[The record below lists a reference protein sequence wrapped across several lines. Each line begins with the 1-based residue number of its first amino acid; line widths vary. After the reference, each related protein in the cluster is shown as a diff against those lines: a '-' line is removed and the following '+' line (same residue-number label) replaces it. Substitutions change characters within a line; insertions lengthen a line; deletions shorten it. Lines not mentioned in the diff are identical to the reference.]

1 MNIKRSVDIEEE
13 VRNALSDY
21 LTAYVPPL
29 PSNYSLPNIL
39 LKMAGGTTTNTIDAF
54 TVSLEARA
62 EEDAEAYEYL
72 RTAIG
77 ILEEQTAKQIG
88 ALRCVNVN
96 SIGSWG
102 VDPVRPDLS
111 LATATL
117 VIHAHRDEITI
128 N

>member
-13 VRNALSDY
+13 VRNALSGY
-21 LTAYVPPL
+21 LTAYVRPL
-29 PSNYSLPNIL
+29 PQSYSLPNIL
-39 LKMAGGTTTNTIDAF
+39 IKMAGGTTTNTIDAF

-96 SIGSWG
+96 SMRS
-102 VDPVRPDLS
+102 LS
-111 LATATL
+111 
-117 VIHAHRDEITI
+117 I